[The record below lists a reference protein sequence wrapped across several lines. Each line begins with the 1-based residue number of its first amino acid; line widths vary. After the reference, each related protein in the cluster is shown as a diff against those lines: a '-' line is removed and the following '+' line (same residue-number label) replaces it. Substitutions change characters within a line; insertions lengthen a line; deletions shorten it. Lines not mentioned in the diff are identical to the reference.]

1 MGIYRERIL
10 PRLME
15 LVLGRPVFLEQRRV
29 ALGQAHGC
37 VLEIGFGFGA
47 SLPAYPDAGA
57 TLSRLVAVDPNRG
70 MNRRAAR
77 RARSI
82 PFPVDLLCG
91 RAEALPVTDDTFDTV
106 VTNWTLCSLP
116 DPLAGLREIRRV
128 LKPDGRFLFLEHG
141 RAEDPRL
148 ARRQERLTP
157 LQRLLAGGCR
167 LDLRI
172 DALIRD
178 AGLRITAL
186 ERYEMP
192 WGPRSLRHMYRGIAL
207 P

>member
-15 LVLGRPVFLEQRRV
+15 FVLGRPIFLEQRRV
-29 ALGQAHGC
+29 ALGLARGRA
-37 VLEIGFGFGA
+37 LEIGFGFGA
-47 SLPAYPDAGA
+47 SLPAYPDAGS
-57 TLSRLVAVDPNRG
+57 TLTRLVAIDPNRG

-77 RARSI
+77 RTRSS

-91 RAEALPVTDDTFDTV
+91 RAEALPMVDDTFDTV

-116 DPLAGLREIRRV
+116 DPRAGLREIRRV

-167 LDLRI
+167 LDLPI
-172 DALIRD
+172 DELIRD
-178 AGLRITAL
+178 AGLRITSL

-192 WGPRSLRHMYRGIAL
+192 WGPRSLRQMYRGVAL

>member
-15 LVLGRPVFLEQRRV
+15 FVLGRPIFLEQRRV
-29 ALGQAHGC
+29 ALGQARGRA
-37 VLEIGFGFGA
+37 LEIGFGFGA
-47 SLPAYPDAGA
+47 SLPAYPDAGS
-57 TLSRLVAVDPNRG
+57 TLTRLVAIDPNRG

-77 RARSI
+77 RTRSS

-91 RAEALPVTDDTFDTV
+91 RAEALPMVDDTFDTV

-116 DPLAGLREIRRV
+116 DPRAGLREIRRV

-167 LDLRI
+167 LDLPI
-172 DALIRD
+172 DELIRD
-178 AGLRITAL
+178 AGLRIASL

-192 WGPRSLRHMYRGIAL
+192 WGPRSLRQMYRGVAL